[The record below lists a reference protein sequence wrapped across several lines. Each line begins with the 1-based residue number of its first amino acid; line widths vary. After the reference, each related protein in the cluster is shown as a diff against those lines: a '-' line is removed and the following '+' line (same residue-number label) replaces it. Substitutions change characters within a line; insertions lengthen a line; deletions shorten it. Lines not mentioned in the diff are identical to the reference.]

1 MMMNVHESRLTNG
14 IRVAT
19 STMGHMQS
27 VALGIWV
34 GIGARYETRTLAG
47 ISHFIEHLLFKGT
60 ERLSA
65 RDISQAIEGRGGFC
79 NAFTQEELTCYYV
92 RTADDHT
99 WKALDILAEMYRRP
113 RFAAADIE
121 KERNVII
128 EEIMMYRD
136 LPEQVVQE
144 MLSAALWQ
152 DHELGRPLIGSPGT
166 LRELTRDHILMFKKK
181 KYVPGN
187 TVFVFAG
194 NVHHDECVRH
204 VDKLTRSITV
214 AREPCYP
221 LVTAAVSQA
230 RLHLKAKE
238 IEQAQ
243 MALGFRIFG
252 RFDKRRYA
260 LKLLN
265 VMLGEN
271 MSSRL
276 FQVIREKHGLAYA
289 IHSGVQL
296 FAETGVLAISAGLDH
311 KRPDKALELIVREI
325 NRLKQEKVSARE
337 LERAK
342 EYVIGHMRLGLEN
355 PSGHMMW
362 VGDQVLN
369 YGAIKS
375 PEDVIAAI
383 QAVQADDIQKLADTI
398 FKERTTSLAW
408 LAPGISAKDG
418 DRFKALLAEI

>member
-1 MMMNVHESRLTNG
+1 MIMDLHESRLPNG

-19 STMGHMQS
+19 SRMGHLQS
-27 VALGIWV
+27 VAVGLWV
-34 GIGARYETRTLAG
+34 GIGARYETHTLSG

-99 WKALDILAEMYRRP
+99 WQALDILTEMYRHP
-113 RFAAADIE
+113 RFAATDIE

-152 DHELGRPLIGSPGT
+152 DHELGRPLIGCPET
-166 LRELTRDHILMFKKK
+166 LRGLTRDHILMFKKK

-194 NVHHDECVRH
+194 NVNHTDCVRH
-204 VDKLTRSITV
+204 IDKLTRGITGT
-214 AREPCYP
+214 REPSYP
-221 LVTAAVSQA
+221 LVTPAVPQA
-230 RLHLKAKE
+230 RLYLKAKE

-260 LKLLN
+260 LKLFN
-265 VMLGEN
+265 VILGEN

-276 FQVIREKHGLAYA
+276 FQVVREKHGLAYA

-296 FAETGVLAISAGLDH
+296 FAETGMLAISAGLDR
-311 KRPDKALELIVREI
+311 KRQDKALELIVHEI
-325 NRLKQEKVSARE
+325 NRLKNEPVSKHE

-342 EYVIGHMRLGLEN
+342 EYVVGHMRLGLES

-362 VGDQVLN
+362 IGDQALN
-369 YGAIKS
+369 YGAIKT

-383 QAVQADDIQKLADTI
+383 QAVKTDDIQKLASTM
-398 FKERTTSLAW
+398 FREKTASLAW

-418 DRFKALLAEI
+418 ERFKTLLATL